1 MTSRAGRTDSQLQ
14 IEEGLDSMNESIG
27 SRYLSVA
34 AMVIESA
41 MLYTVFWT
49 SALVPMFVMSSAE
62 NLFSPSSVYVQVI
75 PHSPYFYLL
84 IDLEYLVILIG
95 RFDTPYHLP
104 RSLRSCVVRLSSRRS
119 DKHYQ
124 ME

>member
-1 MTSRAGRTDSQLQ
+1 MTSRAGRTDSQSQ

-49 SALVPMFVMSSAE
+49 MSLVPMFVMSSAE
-62 NLFSPSSVYVQVI
+62 NLFSPGSVYVQVI
-75 PHSPYFYLL
+75 PHSPVFYF
-84 IDLEYLVILIG
+84 
-95 RFDTPYHLP
+95 
-104 RSLRSCVVRLSSRRS
+104 
-119 DKHYQ
+119 
-124 ME
+124 